1 VATGKVVEV
10 VGPVVDVEFPPDQMP
25 EIYNAV
31 EITMPEGNA
40 LIAEVQ
46 QHLGNNW
53 VRAVAMSSTD
63 GLRRGTEARDTGA
76 PITVPV
82 GPAALGRIF
91 NVLGQPVDGKGPV
104 TAEQHY
110 PIHRPA
116 PDLEDQEVRPQ
127 VFETGMKVVDLI
139 APFRK
144 GGKIGVFGGAGVGKT
159 VIIMELIRNV
169 AEEHSG
175 YSVFAGVG
183 ERTREGNDLYNEMK
197 ESGVLDKVEIG
208 RASCRER
215 V

>member
-1 VATGKVVEV
+1 MASGKVVEV
-10 VGPVVDVEFPPDQMP
+10 VGPVVDVEFPPEQMP
-25 EIYNAV
+25 EIFNAL
-31 EITMPEGNA
+31 EITMPDNST
-40 LIAEVQ
+40 LVAEVQ

-63 GLRRGTEARDTGA
+63 GLRRGTEARDTGG
-76 PITVPV
+76 PISVPV

-104 TAEQHY
+104 DTSTRY

-116 PDLEDQEVRPQ
+116 PSLEDQEVRPE

-169 AEEHSG
+169 A
-175 YSVFAGVG
+175 
-183 ERTREGNDLYNEMK
+183 
-197 ESGVLDKVEIG
+197 
-208 RASCRER
+208 
-215 V
+215 